1 MNGPAAIPVRHA
13 ALLLTITLCFGFCG
27 LVNSLSVVPEM
38 SEMEV
43 SNLTQRLLKTVDKKV
58 RPNLLGGPT
67 LIKCD
72 LYVYSMSS
80 ISEVNMDYQL
90 TLHFR
95 LRWEDRRLA
104 YTEPVSSLIIPP
116 SDISDLWIPD
126 VYFPNEKASSQHNV
140 VIPNKGIRLLPNG
153 TVCFATRLTLKMSC
167 DMDLSYFPLDS
178 QSCEMKISTYSH
190 RTEDVL
196 LQWLDDTPVELPGDT
211 LTLPQFQL
219 LNVKHG
225 QCTERYKTGEY
236 PCLKAT
242 FNMRREIG
250 FYVLQ
255 TYIPSVL
262 IVSLSWLSFWVDKDA
277 VPGRV
282 TLGVTTVLTMT
293 TQLSSSKTSNMKVS
307 YPKAIDYWYSM
318 CMLLVYG
325 ALVEYVL
332 VNFLATR
339 EKRLQR
345 QLQADA
351 DDETIVEANKC
362 SEVIVCVAEAK
373 RNHSTSLRRPVAT
386 RTTSSTIFTAD
397 GFDKASRIIFPGTF
411 LVFNIVYWSVCY
423 KP

>member
-1 MNGPAAIPVRHA
+1 
-13 ALLLTITLCFGFCG
+13 
-27 LVNSLSVVPEM
+27 M

-43 SNLTQRLLKTVDKKV
+43 ANLTKRLLKTIDKKV
-58 RPNLLGGPT
+58 RPNVYGGPT

-126 VYFPNEKASSQHNV
+126 VYFPNEKVSSQHNV
-140 VIPNKGIRLLPNG
+140 IIPNKGIRLLPNG
-153 TVCFATRLTLKMSC
+153 TICFTTRLTLKLSC
-167 DMDLSYFPLDS
+167 DMDLSNFPLDF
-178 QSCEMKISTYSH
+178 QNCGIKISTYSH

-196 LQWLDDTPVELPGDT
+196 LQWLDDTPVELPPDS
-211 LTLPQFQL
+211 LSMPQFQL
-219 LNVKHG
+219 LNVSYG
-225 QCTERYKTGEY
+225 QCTELYKTGEY
-236 PCLKAT
+236 PCLEAT
-242 FNMRREIG
+242 FHMRREIG

-255 TYIPSVL
+255 TYMPSVL
-262 IVSLSWLSFWVDKDA
+262 IVSLSWLSFWIDKDA

-293 TQLSSSKTSNMKVS
+293 TQLSSSKNSYMKVS

-332 VNFLATR
+332 VNFLSTR
-339 EKRLQR
+339 EKRMRR

-351 DDETIVEANKC
+351 DDETIVKANKC
-362 SEVIVCVAEAK
+362 SEVNVDVSETE
-373 RNHSTSLRRPVAT
+373 RNHSKHRTSLRRPVAAQ
-386 RTTSSTIFTAD
+386 TTSSTIFTAD
-397 GFDKASRIIFPGTF
+397 RFDMASRVVFPGTF
-411 LVFNIVYWSVCY
+411 LLFNIIYWSLY
-423 KP
+423 YWP